1 MTLNIDLGAAL
12 LMGLAG
18 SGHCLAMCGG
28 LAGAMGMQK
37 KTSLLFFYNFGRI
50 LSYSFAGL
58 IVASALFAVHSAQPH
73 SLVYFRIFAGV
84 MMILLALYL
93 LEIRGSLLW
102 LEKVGSKL
110 WRHLQ
115 PLAAKLRGKSGKRHA
130 LLAGMLWGWL
140 PCGLVYSA
148 LSWAAFSAEPTQGA
162 LFMFAFGVGTLPS
175 MLLVGVA
182 SQRLQTVLK
191 SRGFRWIS
199 AIILAGYGIATI
211 AIGVMQ
217 MH

>member
-1 MTLNIDLGAAL
+1 MTVDFGAAF

-28 LAGAMGMQK
+28 LAGAMGLQK
-37 KTSLLFFYNFGRI
+37 RFSALFFYNFGCI
-50 LSYSFAGL
+50 FSYAIAGAV
-58 IVASALFAVHSAQPH
+58 VASALFAVHTMQPNT
-73 SLVYFRIFAGV
+73 LVYFRLLAGL

-93 LEIRGSLLW
+93 LEKRLALLW
-102 LEKVGSKL
+102 LERVGAKL
-110 WRHLQ
+110 WKRIQ
-115 PLAAKLRGKSGKRHA
+115 PLGLRLRGKTGLHHA

-148 LSWAAFSAEPTQGA
+148 LSWAALSAAPLHGGV
-162 LFMFAFGVGTLPS
+162 FMLAFGAGTLPS
-175 MLLVGVA
+175 MLTVGVA
-182 SQRLQTVLK
+182 SQRLQGILK

-199 AIILAGYGIATI
+199 ALILAGYGVATI

-217 MH
+217 LR